1 MFVHSDILV
10 PTDGTRES
18 QAAVDEG
25 VTIASSLGANV
36 HFLHVV
42 DMGTETSASASG
54 PIADNLTESLEKEAN
69 DALDAA
75 EEQARDANVS
85 YERVIL
91 EGVPE
96 DAIVEYSADHEIN
109 LIVIGKSDSSGLAD
123 QLLGTTTDHVLESA
137 NVSVLVAQP

>member
-69 DALDAA
+69 DALDAS